1 MTPIGF
7 TGTRLGYDAGA
18 AVGFR
23 GERAKTM
30 FTWLCYLR
38 QRFGS
43 IEAHHGDCIGS
54 DDDFHKQCRALG
66 IPRVIHPPD
75 NDSKRAFCHMREPG
89 LSKANYTRVLE
100 PAPYMERNQTIVE
113 ATALLLATPESAAP
127 GAWSGSMST
136 VRYAQKVGRWV
147 VLVGPDGSWDELG
160 SLGGRPWDK
169 GNWR

>member
-1 MTPIGF
+1 MLEQRWVSVVNVPRQCSHGSATSGN
-7 TGTRLGYDAGA
+7 ASA
-18 AVGFR
+18 AS
-23 GERAKTM
+23 KP
-30 FTWLCYLR
+30 
-38 QRFGS
+38 
-43 IEAHHGDCIGS
+43 IGS